1 MNSLVKKRTVNALK
15 RALKNG
21 RVVVMQT
28 DTIYGIVGQALSLKT
43 VERIYKLR
51 RRSPGKP
58 MVVLI
63 SSLDDLNLF
72 GVKLAIKEEKILN
85 NIWPG
90 KVSVVLNCSVDID
103 YLHRGTNT
111 IAFRLPRP
119 RWLRNLLVQTGPL
132 VAPSANLEGH
142 EPARL
147 ISEAKKYFGKRA
159 LYLDGG
165 KVISKPSTLVSL
177 KKGKLKVLREGA
189 SKLSFKSTK

>member
-1 MNSLVKKRTVNALK
+1 MNLFNKKTVSVLK
-15 RALKNG
+15 RALKRG
-21 RVVVMQT
+21 RVAVIPT
-28 DTIYGIVGQALSLKT
+28 DTIYGIVGQALSRKT

-51 RRSPGKP
+51 RRNPGKP

-72 GVKLAIKEEKILN
+72 GIKPAPKTKRILN

-111 IAFRLPRP
+111 IAFRLPRAK
-119 RWLRNLLVQTGPL
+119 WLRNLLAETGPL
-132 VAPSANLEGH
+132 VAPSANWEGH

-147 ISEAKKYFGKRA
+147 IPEAKKYFGKRA